1 VNAPR
6 PGAFPTRAA
15 GGALALAASVLSAC
29 ASTTIETT
37 GTALDAPFCRVG
49 APATPTVV
57 TWGAK
62 WRPDQK
68 EPERREAAAARGL
81 DAFLAETRC
90 IEVEGVERFRGPPP
104 PDDELLRTAAAA
116 HPSAA
121 RAVLVVVRELGPWLL
136 IGLPVP
142 VRGGTEVVVEVR
154 VLDVPRKRKLADART
169 HWRNGGAFVVKGV
182 ASLERDLGAA
192 LRAAL
197 RLDPPAG

>member
-1 VNAPR
+1 MPAR
-6 PGAFPTRAA
+6 GSLLLSA
-15 GGALALAASVLSAC
+15 VLLSSAC

-37 GTALDAPFCRVG
+37 GTALAGPFCRPG
-49 APATPTVV
+49 APAVRTVV
-57 TWGAK
+57 TWGAR

-81 DAFLAETRC
+81 DAFLAETHC
-90 IEVEGVERFRGPPP
+90 LEVAGVERFQGPPP
-104 PDDELLRTAAAA
+104 FDDELLSRAAAA
-116 HPSAA
+116 SSSAE

-154 VLDVPRKRKLADART
+154 VLDVPAKQRLADVRT
-169 HWRNGGAFVVKGV
+169 HWRSGGAFVVKGV

-197 RLDPPAG
+197 RLDPRAG